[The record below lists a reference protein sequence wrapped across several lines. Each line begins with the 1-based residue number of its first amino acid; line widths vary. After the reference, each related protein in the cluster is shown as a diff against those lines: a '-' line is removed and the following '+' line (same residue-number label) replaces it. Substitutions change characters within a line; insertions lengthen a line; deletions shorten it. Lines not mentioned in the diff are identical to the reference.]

1 MKLVIGEYEKHD
13 VMIIPK
19 TVNINKLTG
28 MIETC
33 KIIVNKR
40 KEPLEI
46 RHVCEDIYSMHEEGK
61 IQNLGFVSLDS
72 EDEM

>member
-1 MKLVIGEYEKHD
+1 MGEYKKHV
-13 VMIIPK
+13 VMVLPK

-33 KIIVNKR
+33 QIIVNKR

-61 IQNLGFVSLDS
+61 IQNLGFVSLYT
-72 EDEM
+72 EDEI